1 MSSSK
6 WSTAFVLLAATLVM
20 GTAGIAAMGASMDS
34 TEGEISDPSS
44 ATDGLLGMGEDVQS
58 TLAYLLPLLALA
70 AVPLGIAGIIGIAL
84 VNRRKKPFTR

>member
-20 GTAGIAAMGASMDS
+20 GTAGIAAMQQSMDN
-34 TEGEISDPSS
+34 TNEQISDPS
-44 ATDGLLGMGEDVQS
+44 AETDGLLGMGKNVQS
-58 TLAYLLPLLALA
+58 TLGYLLPLLALA
-70 AVPLGIAGIIGIAL
+70 AVPLGIAAIAGLSL